1 MPVELY
7 ELVIKGTVSA
17 TDSTQTPQS
26 GNAPHERSKQ
36 APICKTVREAIK
48 KLKNEKER

>member
-26 GNAPHERSKQ
+26 GNAPRERGGQ
-36 APICKTVREAIK
+36 APIRKTVRETIK
-48 KLKNEKER
+48 KLNNKEER